1 MTTTPILDTEPAALE
16 RLLSQAAAAAG
27 PWGDTLPTARAKV
40 LCAVAEALDTAG
52 DDLVHLADSE
62 SHLGV
67 GRLTGELAR
76 TTFQLRL
83 LAREIGRGEMFHA
96 VIDRADQAWPA
107 GPRPDLRRVHR
118 PLGPVVVFAASNFP
132 FAFSTAGSDTASAL
146 AAGCP
151 VLLKAHPGH
160 LELTARTGELVST
173 ALAGAGTPEGTFAV
187 FYGDEAARAA
197 VQDPRIAAGAF
208 TGSWRSGRILFD
220 LAVSRPTPIPF
231 YAEMGSIN
239 PVFVT
244 EGALAARREEILAGY
259 VDSFTLSAG
268 QFCTKPGLLVVPEAA
283 GVGEDLAALLAGRPG
298 AALLNDRIAQGH
310 RSVRDQLAA
319 HSAVDVLASGPA
331 PDDGAV
337 DGPPAPTLLTV
348 PVSQLVRYADELLEE
363 CFGPTSMVVTY
374 SSWIEVLD
382 LARSLPGQLTATVHA
397 EEADAS
403 VGELLRVLQDVAGRI
418 LWNGWPTGV
427 SVTWAMHH
435 GGPYPATTSPMYTSV
450 GVSAIE
456 RFLRPVAFQSVPDA
470 LLPAALRDANPL
482 GVPRTEGVTAADLGF

>member
-1 MTTTPILDTEPAALE
+1 MTTTPILDTDSAALE
-16 RLLSQAAAAAG
+16 RLLSQAAAAFG
-27 PWGDTLPTARAKV
+27 PWGDMLPSVRAKA

-52 DDLVHLADSE
+52 DELVYLADRE

-83 LAREIGRGEMFHA
+83 LAQAIGRGEMFHA
-96 VIDRADQAWPA
+96 VIDRADQAWPT
-107 GPRPDLRRVHR
+107 GPRPDLRRVHQ
-118 PLGPVVVFAASNFP
+118 PLGPVLVFAASNFP
-132 FAFSTAGSDTASAL
+132 FAFSTAGGDTASAL

-160 LELTARTGELVST
+160 PELTARTGELVIA
-173 ALAGAGTPEGTFAV
+173 ALAGAGAPEGTFGV
-187 FYGDEAARAA
+187 FYGDEAARATL
-197 VQDPRIAAGAF
+197 QDRRIAAGAF
-208 TGSWRSGRILFD
+208 TGSLRAGRMLFD
-220 LAVSRPTPIPF
+220 LAMSRPTPIPF
-231 YAEMGSIN
+231 YAEMGSLN

-259 VDSFTLSAG
+259 VDSFTLGAG
-268 QFCTKPGLLVVPEAA
+268 QFCTKPGLLIVPELT
-283 GVGEDLAALLAGRPG
+283 GIGEDLAALLAGRPG
-298 AALLNDRIAQGH
+298 VTLLNDRIAQGH

-319 HSAVDVLASGPA
+319 HPAVNVLASGSV

-337 DGPPAPTLLTV
+337 GELPAPTLLRV
-348 PVSQLVRYADELLEE
+348 PAAQLLRYPDELLEE
-363 CFGPTSMVVTY
+363 CFGPTSLVVTY
-374 SSWIEVLD
+374 TSWIEVLD
-382 LARSLPGQLTATVHA
+382 LARCLPGQLTATVHA
-397 EEADAS
+397 EEEDPG

-456 RFLRPVAFQSVPDA
+456 RFLRPVAFQSMPDA

-482 GVPRTEGVTAADLGF
+482 GIPRTEGMVATDLGY